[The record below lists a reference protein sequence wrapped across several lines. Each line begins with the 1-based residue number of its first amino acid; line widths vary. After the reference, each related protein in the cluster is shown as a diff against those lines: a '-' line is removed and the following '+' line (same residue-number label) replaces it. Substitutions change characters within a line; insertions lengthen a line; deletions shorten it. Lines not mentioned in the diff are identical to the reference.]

1 MTSLIYFPYH
11 FQQTEDDDEEE
22 VYDGSVYETNDVDSD
37 TESFNV
43 VEEKEALLR
52 QKKLLLQKVLRQL
65 RTLINEVSF
74 NIYS

>member
-1 MTSLIYFPYH
+1 MTSLMNFPSYL
-11 FQQTEDDDEEE
+11 QQTEDDDEEE

-43 VEEKEALLR
+43 IEEKEALLR

-74 NIYS
+74 NIYI